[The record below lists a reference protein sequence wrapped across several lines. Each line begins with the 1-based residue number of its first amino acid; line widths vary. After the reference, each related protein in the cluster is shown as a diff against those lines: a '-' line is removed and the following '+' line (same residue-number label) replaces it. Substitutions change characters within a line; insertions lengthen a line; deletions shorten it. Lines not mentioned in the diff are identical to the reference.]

1 MVSTAS
7 KASASAIPAK
17 TPRRTPA
24 VPRWASRSG
33 LLLVASLALS
43 ACQPAVR
50 DPAGPIAQAER
61 SILFDSLLIMLAI
74 IGPTIAATLA
84 FAWWFRASNPRALRL
99 PEFAYSGRIELVTWA
114 IPMLTITLLGGVA
127 WVGSHELD
135 PAVPLESKA
144 PALEVQVVSLDW
156 KWLFIYPDQHIASVN
171 QLMIP
176 AGRPVHFQLTSAS
189 VMDSFFI
196 PQLGS
201 MIYTMNGMAANLN
214 LQADQPGTL
223 WGLSTHYSGDGFSDM
238 HFAVHALTAGDF
250 AEWVEATRKD
260 GPVLDAASYAQ
271 LAKQSINDRPST
283 YRDADPELFAR
294 IVSQDIAPAPGPKG
308 SGGGQAGQ
316 EADNG
321 AAAEKTAQAGP
332 ASHMAGM
339 TGEH

>member
-17 TPRRTPA
+17 TPRRAPA
-24 VPRWASRSG
+24 MPRWASRSG
-33 LLLVASLALS
+33 LLLAASM
-43 ACQPAVR
+43 ACQPAVL

-156 KWLFIYPDQHIASVN
+156 KWLFIYPDQHVASVN

-201 MIYTMNGMAANLN
+201 MIYTMNGMASDLN
-214 LQADQPGTL
+214 LQADQPGTY
-223 WGLSTHYSGDGFSDM
+223 WGLSTHLSGDGFSDM
-238 HFAVHALTAGDF
+238 HFGVRALDKAGFD
-250 AEWVEATRKD
+250 AWIDAARNT
-260 GPVLDAASYAQ
+260 GPALDAGRYAQ
-271 LAKQSINDRPST
+271 LAKQSVKDPPST
-283 YRDADPELFAR
+283 FSSVDPKLFQKIVTQEL
-294 IVSQDIAPAPGPKG
+294 APGPGPNPEPIPKTKPN
-308 SGGGQAGQ
+308 SASNPTGGVLTAGVPS
-316 EADNG
+316 APVTH
-321 AAAEKTAQAGP
+321 A
-332 ASHMAGM
+332 M
-339 TGEH
+339 EH